1 MNTYTCP
8 VFSAFILSVYLLTW
22 MSLRFLSSTERLLS
36 PICDNFIAVNF
47 IPLCQ
52 HINRNANT
60 HDAPASPAS
69 PVARYAELVELQ
81 SRLENVMDLA
91 GDSSLSWAV
100 RSSDV
105 AMRDLTAQCRVS
117 SLEMKDALVEKLEY
131 YSVQAKDT
139 SRLLQR
145 LSSRVWGAV
154 DACVFYSIAF

>member
-1 MNTYTCP
+1 M
-8 VFSAFILSVYLLTW
+8 
-22 MSLRFLSSTERLLS
+22 
-36 PICDNFIAVNF
+36 NF

-52 HINRNANT
+52 HINRNSNT
-60 HDAPASPAS
+60 HDAPAS

-117 SLEMKDALVEKLEY
+117 NLEMKDALVEKLEY